1 MAEKTDPLIGKFVHL
16 RDEDG
21 LVMSQGLIR
30 QALGQGRY
38 FIDLMGWDG
47 DAVVTE
53 LISVEQL
60 LAEHARFYDTPAQ
73 MYGAVDE
80 RTVELHPAVVKSIGK
95 LVDSHKPTRQ
105 ARVIHE

>member
-1 MAEKTDPLIGKFVHL
+1 MTEKTDPLIGKFVHL

-30 QALGQGRY
+30 QALGQSHY

-53 LISVEQL
+53 LINVEQL
-60 LAEHARFYDTPAQ
+60 TIGHARFYDTPAQ
-73 MYGAVDE
+73 MYGAVNE
-80 RTVELHPAVVKSIGK
+80 GAVELHPAVAKAIGK